1 MTNDTQ
7 YRAHGTIIGNNINKD
22 FYKFVVFLNTAVSI
36 TIASRHEPRLV
47 EYMKLRENL
56 HRQPKLNSYK
66 IHVRLYK
73 VSCRL

>member
-47 EYMKLRENL
+47 EYMKLRENFTWIA
-56 HRQPKLNSYK
+56 K
-66 IHVRLYK
+66 RLIVIK
-73 VSCRL
+73 SCKTG